1 MAEKKEE
8 AEDAD
13 KDISH
18 LLRSVEGLQET
29 LKDGIKKNSKAD
41 GETDTSILLSRTGPA
56 TINSYVAAF
65 RSLHVTTKSAFEGVF
80 QKFFRYPEVQE
91 SFDNLLE
98 LENAWDQSLV
108 ICEANAGYSRSESV
122 VPTIGSLGPI
132 NIQLVNA
139 RTEKSQSL
147 SDYLQESC
155 NIILVLLR
163 FLW

>member
-8 AEDAD
+8 AENAD

-18 LLRSVEGLQET
+18 LLKSVEGLQET

-41 GETDTSILLSRTGPA
+41 GENTSILLSRTGPA

-98 LENAWDQSLV
+98 LEVKN
-108 ICEANAGYSRSESV
+108 
-122 VPTIGSLGPI
+122 
-132 NIQLVNA
+132 
-139 RTEKSQSL
+139 
-147 SDYLQESC
+147 
-155 NIILVLLR
+155 
-163 FLW
+163 